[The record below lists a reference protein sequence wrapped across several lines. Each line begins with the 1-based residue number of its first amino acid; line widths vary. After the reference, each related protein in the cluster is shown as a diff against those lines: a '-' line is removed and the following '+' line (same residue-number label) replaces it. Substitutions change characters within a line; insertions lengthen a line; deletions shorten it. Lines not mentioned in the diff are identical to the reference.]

1 MALTKVTGAG
11 VEGLSLLS
19 SSTAI
24 SIDNIIILL
33 EAGEE
38 LKITATAQAI
48 AKGSARQIA
57 DLAKNLINP

>member
-1 MALTKVTGAG
+1 MPA
-11 VEGLSLLS
+11 S
-19 SSTAI
+19 SGSTAI

>member
-1 MALTKVTGAG
+1 MFDD
-11 VEGLSLLS
+11 VEEVR
-19 SSTAI
+19 
-24 SIDNIIILL
+24 ILL